1 MAHAT
6 PGPSAAYIPVSQTD
20 ENTRSAFLVKVYQHL
35 VLAVA
40 AFIAIEAVMFTT
52 GAAEGLLNLL
62 ARTGGIGW
70 LAFMGGFMVLGNLAA
85 AKSHDL
91 TSSRAQY
98 LGLFGYALLEAVIF
112 APFLYLV
119 FNQDGG
125 TTTVG
130 MAAVI
135 TIAGFAALTVVAFTT
150 RKDLSFLRPL
160 IIWGSLAAIAL
171 IVIGALFSF
180 ELGIMFSLAMVA
192 LAGATILYQT
202 QSILRNYPEWAY
214 VGAAAA
220 LFASLMML
228 FWYVLRILSRR

>member
-1 MAHAT
+1 MAQAT
-6 PGPSAAYIPVSQTD
+6 PGPSKAYIPVSQTD
-20 ENTRSAFLVKVYQHL
+20 EVTRSAFLVKVYQHL

-40 AFIAIEAVMFTT
+40 AFIAVEAVLFTT
-52 GAAEGLLNLL
+52 GAAEAILNVLY
-62 ARTGGIGW
+62 RSGGIGW
-70 LAFMGGFMVLGNLAA
+70 LAFMGGFMVLGNVAA
-85 AKSHDL
+85 SRAHDL

-98 LGLFGYALLEAVIF
+98 AGLFGYALLEAVIF

-119 FNQDGG
+119 FSQEGG

-135 TIAGFAALTVVAFTT
+135 TIAGFAVLTVVAFTT

-160 IIWGSLAAIAL
+160 IIWASVAALAL
-171 IVIGALFSF
+171 IVVGALFNF
-180 ELGIMFSLAMVA
+180 ELGVMFSVAMVA

-202 QSILRNYPEWAY
+202 QTILRQYPEWAY
-214 VGAAAA
+214 VGAAAS